1 MNTPLPS
8 CEQRIPLWMQIT
20 CAACLA
26 VMFPGQWGSLLG
38 EKLPAILRGLSFLH
52 GGVPFLLLCG
62 FKKMGYDRRALAGWF
77 VICAGLCLCCS
88 FLLPPAGALLA
99 DPRTPR
105 NINQV
110 FGLEDM
116 KPRQWVDPGT
126 YVFLWMAALAVMV
139 AVPAHSFL
147 KSTCRTATA

>member
-1 MNTPLPS
+1 MNPPSPSRALP
-8 CEQRIPLWMQIT
+8 ILLWLQIF

-26 VMFPGQWGSLLG
+26 LMFPGPYGTLVG
-38 EKLPAILRGLSFLH
+38 EKLPAFLRGLSCLH

-62 FKKMGYDRRALAGWF
+62 MKKMGYDRRALAGWF
-77 VICAGLCLCCS
+77 VICAGLCVFS
-88 FLLPPAGALLA
+88 FFLLPPAGALLA

-116 KPRQWVDPGT
+116 KPHQWVDPGT
-126 YVFLWMAALAVMV
+126 YVFLWMAAVVVMV
-139 AVPAHSFL
+139 AVPVRSFL
-147 KSTCRTATA
+147 KNNRMVASA

>member
-1 MNTPLPS
+1 MNAPTP
-8 CEQRIPLWMQIT
+8 CRTHAIPLWMQIT

-52 GGVPFLLLCG
+52 GGLPFLVFWAMRKL
-62 FKKMGYDRRALAGWF
+62 GYDRRALAGWF
-77 VICAGLCLCCS
+77 VICAGLCVCS
-88 FLLPPAGALLA
+88 AFLLPPAGALLA

-126 YVFLWMAALAVMV
+126 YVFLWMAALVVVV

-147 KSTCRTATA
+147 NNNRKTATA